1 MMRALRVILWKET
14 RTFLRDRLRLA
25 ALSLFTLFFGTYF
38 AARYGRLLFVPTAL
52 LPMLAGSYALSQAAF
67 YNEVSR
73 KTLPNLLASPMTPRT
88 LLFGKSLAI
97 LLFSYTLELVSV
109 AVCVGFSWFRLGE
122 LPTLASV
129 YTALVVIPIWGCV
142 SIELFA
148 VAFCLVRGSV
158 GVWLLTAPLYMVVLL
173 STLSPKGSPVVDVIL
188 SSLWLPP
195 VAGLCI
201 AALLYALMG
210 RLSKDRMTRVAS

>member
-1 MMRALRVILWKET
+1 MKAIRVIIWKEGHA
-14 RTFLRDRLRLA
+14 FLRDRLRLV
-25 ALSLFTLFFGTYF
+25 ALIFFALFFGTYF

-52 LPMLAGSYALSQAAF
+52 LPMLAGAYVLSQVAF
-67 YNEVSR
+67 YKEVSD

-88 LLFGKSLAI
+88 LLFGKSLAV
-97 LLFSYTLELVSV
+97 LLFSYAVELIGVTI
-109 AVCVGFSWFRLGE
+109 CVGFSWFRLGE

-129 YTALVVIPIWGCV
+129 YTALVVVPIWGFV
-142 SIELFA
+142 LIEVFG
-148 VAFCLVRGSV
+148 VIFSLVRGSL
-158 GVWLLTAPLYMVVLL
+158 GVLLLTGPMYVAVLL
-173 STLSPKGSPVVDVIL
+173 STLSPKGSPVVDFVL

-210 RLSKDRMTRVAS
+210 RISKDRMTRVAS